1 MENTPNVLKGEYRV
15 DSIKIDTHSS
25 REGFFYDEPILT
37 RTGIFDYKNP
47 DGSIPDAGKRLRQHR
62 PCCRLSALRPRRGD
76 VAV

>member
-37 RTGIFDYKNP
+37 QP
-47 DGSIPDAGKRLRQHR
+47 
-62 PCCRLSALRPRRGD
+62 
-76 VAV
+76 

>member
-47 DGSIPDAGKRLRQHR
+47 DGSIRRELRLPEQVFDPDS
-62 PCCRLSALRPRRGD
+62 LSS
-76 VAV
+76 